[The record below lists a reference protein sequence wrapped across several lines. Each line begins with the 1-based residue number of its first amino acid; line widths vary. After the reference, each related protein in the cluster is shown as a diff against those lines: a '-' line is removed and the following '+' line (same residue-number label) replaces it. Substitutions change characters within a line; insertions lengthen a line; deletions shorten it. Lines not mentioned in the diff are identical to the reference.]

1 VRPLRTAANDE
12 VRARN
17 LVGGVPPQ
25 QLHDV
30 GQRKTVTLTEKHK
43 SLNRCGATAAN
54 RAALE
59 IPQSASLFPEIIH
72 PLSITARQRR
82 GEVG

>member
-1 VRPLRTAANDE
+1 MVSHDGRLDP
-12 VRARN
+12 RN
-17 LVGGVPPQ
+17 TRYIVPPQ
-25 QLHDV
+25 QVHDV